1 MKLLIWHFQK
11 STLTVNQG
19 PCSHFLFVQTLH
31 FFYHFHQLQAK
42 VYLFFKCISQH
53 GCNCPLADAICIEC
67 HRGVWDHGG
76 RMFKCSFCLGFLCE
90 DDQFEHQASCQVL
103 DSENYKCGSCNKLGQ
118 YSCLQVL
125 KNKLLKWLHFCTSSS
140 ENSFWALNFFKS
152 KIY

>member
-1 MKLLIWHFQK
+1 MPRPGVPIPSRCRPLAQTGYRISNISKYLKFISEFILI
-11 STLTVNQG
+11 NQNYIN
-19 PCSHFLFVQTLH
+19 SLFI
-31 FFYHFHQLQAK
+31 
-42 VYLFFKCISQH
+42 FKCISQH

-118 YSCLQVL
+118 YSCLQVFNT
-125 KNKLLKWLHFCTSSS
+125 KRPRIFKTK
-140 ENSFWALNFFKS
+140 NFFGC
-152 KIY
+152 